1 MNGIKDAHE
10 QCARMPRGVVVST
23 PGSIRRARSM
33 EARKPHMIKLDSQL
47 SMQKKLPGPPLVE
60 DVDGERVAS
69 TQFVREPFAS
79 VSSLSSSLEQRD
91 SDINSLSNSSSVF
104 SFSVTSLPGSGITRR
119 PYRPA
124 SVSDFLDG
132 RLSPTPIPELPESP
146 NHSHSRSMSPQ
157 FFATYNP
164 RVRSRSSFT
173 SSPLNL
179 RSQKHE
185 QAHSQ
190 PSPTHFSYARGLLST
205 PEDIRPRSG
214 SLSLLASPQLSLK
227 NTRSSQDIR
236 SRPSPSPAHKRKS
249 PAPELRHAHK
259 DQQLSYFRKNSLTDV
274 DSSYKES
281 QLSITDDE
289 CELKG
294 SIDNLSQGSC
304 TTPEHDAVLSTKTSA
319 RVLRRS
325 SLTGQIE
332 HVANLKTQVRRNS
345 VNTSPVEK
353 LKHRTVK
360 EHHSLSINQGNQNTA
375 RHASK
380 KRSDLANTFT
390 SSRRS
395 SKVIFLDSK
404 ETTV

>member
-1 MNGIKDAHE
+1 MEDLMNGIKDAHE
-10 QCARMPRGVVVST
+10 QCARMPRGVTVST

-47 SMQKKLPGPPLVE
+47 SMQKRMGVPPLEE
-60 DVDGERVAS
+60 DVDGERMAS
-69 TQFVREPFAS
+69 KQFAREPSAS
-79 VSSLSSSLEQRD
+79 MSSLSSSLEHRD
-91 SDINSLSNSSSVF
+91 SDINSLSTSPSVF
-104 SFSVTSLPGSGITRR
+104 SFSVTSFPATSTSRR

-146 NHSHSRSMSPQ
+146 NHSRSMSPQ
-157 FFATYNP
+157 FFATYHP
-164 RVRSRSSFT
+164 RIRSRSSFT

-179 RSQKHE
+179 RSEKHE

-190 PSPTHFSYARGLLST
+190 PSPSHFSYTRGLLST

-227 NTRSSQDIR
+227 TRSSQDIR

-249 PAPELRHAHK
+249 PAPELRHAPK

-274 DSSYKES
+274 DSSC
-281 QLSITDDE
+281 LSITDDE

-294 SIDNLSQGSC
+294 SSDNLSQNSSS
-304 TTPEHDAVLSTKTSA
+304 TPEHDALLSTKTGA

-332 HVANLKTQVRRNS
+332 HVANLKMQVRRNS
-345 VNTSPVEK
+345 FNTSPIDK
-353 LKHRTVK
+353 FKHGAVK
-360 EHHSLSINQGNQNTA
+360 EHHSLSINQKGIQNTR
-375 RHASK
+375 RHANK
-380 KRSDLANTFT
+380 KTSDLANTST
-390 SSRRS
+390 SSRKS
-395 SKVIFLDSK
+395 SKVVFLDSK